1 MKKFSIVK
9 FIPVMFAFATM
20 AYVDLVGISVNY
32 IKSDFGLSDTMTN
45 AFGSLLFFWF
55 LVISVPTGMMMN
67 TLGRRITVAISIA
80 VTCLAVAVPV
90 LNYSLPAM
98 MISFILLGIGTTM
111 LQVSINPLV
120 ADMVP
125 SDKLA
130 TGITFGQF
138 IKAIFAF
145 SIPIIVIQCSTKFEN
160 WRLIYPLLTVL
171 ALIPTF
177 LLSFS
182 KIEESAP
189 AKNSGFVDCLALLK
203 NPIVAIFFSGIL
215 IHVGI
220 DVGINIT
227 APKILIER
235 AGFALEQAGY
245 VTSLYFFF
253 RIVTSFAGAL
263 ILARMSAKTFFCISV
278 AIMLVATSLLFFA
291 KGEYLIY
298 TAIAMLGIGNANI
311 FSIIFTKALQALP
324 ERKNEVSG
332 LMVMGIAGGA
342 IFPFLMGVASD
353 ISGSQLGAIAIIFVC
368 IAYLAFVGA
377 KLEPKK

>member
-1 MKKFSIVK
+1 MKKFSIAK
-9 FIPVMFAFATM
+9 FIPVIFAFMTM

-55 LVISVPTGMMMN
+55 LVVSVPTGMIMN
-67 TLGRRITVAISIA
+67 ALGRRITVAISTAI
-80 VTCLAVAVPV
+80 TCLAVAVPII
-90 LNYSLPAM
+90 NYSLPTM
-98 MISFILLGIGTTM
+98 MISFALLGIGNTM

-138 IKAIFAF
+138 IKSIISFL
-145 SIPIIVIQCSTKFEN
+145 IPIIVIAFAKDFEN
-160 WRLIYPLLTVL
+160 WRLVYPVFTVL
-171 ALIPTF
+171 ALVPTF
-177 LLSFS
+177 LLAFT
-182 KIEESAP
+182 KIEESAS
-189 AKNSGFVDCLALLK
+189 AQNSGFIDCLALLK

-235 AGFALEQAGY
+235 LGFALEQAGY
-245 VTSLYFFF
+245 ATSIYFFF
-253 RIVTSFAGAL
+253 RIATSFAGAL
-263 ILARMSAKTFFCISV
+263 ILARMSAKIFFLISV
-278 AIMLVATSLLFFA
+278 VIMLIATSLLFFA
-291 KGEYLIY
+291 NNEYAIY

-342 IFPFLMGVASD
+342 VFPFFMGVASD
-353 ISGSQLGAIAIIFVC
+353 VSGSQLGAVAIISVC
-368 IAYLAFVGA
+368 IVYLLFVGA
-377 KLEPKK
+377 KLEAKK